1 MPSGAAEAQS
11 WLSVLLA
18 EFARSGVDAGAW
30 LLGAARLVPSV
41 LLIPAFGLRALP
53 WMARVLFAFVLAGS
67 ISPALSPLVV
77 GDDGWLW
84 RLLGEVLKGLP
95 IAVSSAATL
104 WAATM
109 AGNLIDEL
117 GGGSVTAEAFATSDS
132 AAGPFGILL
141 SLAAAV
147 GFLEVGGPVRLAS
160 ALSEPVALTHQSL
173 QQVVTSLVGGVQIA
187 VLLGAPLLVLTIFVL
202 VFHGLISRATN
213 AALWSSL
220 LGPLRALLLLGAVA
234 LLLDRLLE
242 GWLLW
247 ANARLG
253 AALP

>member
-1 MPSGAAEAQS
+1 M
-11 WLSVLLA
+11 
-18 EFARSGVDAGAW
+18 
-30 LLGAARLVPSV
+30 
-41 LLIPAFGLRALP
+41 
-53 WMARVLFAFVLAGS
+53 
-67 ISPALSPLVV
+67 
-77 GDDGWLW
+77 
-84 RLLGEVLKGLP
+84 LKGLP

-117 GGGSVTAEAFATSDS
+117 GGGAVVTEAFATSDS
-132 AAGPFGILL
+132 AAGPFGSLL

-147 GFLEVGGPVRLAS
+147 AFLELGGPARLTL
-160 ALSEPVALTHQSL
+160 ALSEPVEFNHQGL
-173 QQVVTSLVGGVQIA
+173 HEVVANLVGGVQIA
-187 VLLGAPLLVLTIFVL
+187 VLLGAPFLVLTVFVS
-202 VFHGLISRATN
+202 VFHGLVSRATN

-220 LGPLRALLLLGAVA
+220 LGPLRALFLLGALA